1 MAGNILTDVAATYA
15 AITVLDTTK
24 VDSTSR
30 TDAEVATYPIAAWA
44 DEVDTGLIKCNAWF
58 AGSSSAGISGNTS
71 TLLGGLTVQEDL
83 TIGATTGSR
92 TVQIISAT
100 SGGTST
106 LNLGS
111 AAVPGKYFFRTA
123 NSYLDMEWGIAGTA
137 YLNWDAGALSPVS
150 SGYDLGT
157 SSVPFD
163 KIYVNT
169 VEATSFYDHT
179 RHNFNMTSGAL
190 RYFPTNYLQEGA
202 TITSYYH
209 AIIAPYGGE
218 IEWVKIYTDGN
229 AGSTI
234 IGLHVNENTTATET
248 DTQTL
253 NAATLTTFSFTGTAQ
268 FSAGDLLH
276 ISIDPTNSTSEAV
289 ALVCWKY
296 TP

>member
-1 MAGNILTDVAATYA
+1 MAGDILINPAATYA
-15 AITVLDTTK
+15 AITVLATTK

-30 TDAEVATYPIAAWA
+30 TDAEVATYPIANWA

-58 AGSSSAGISGNTS
+58 AGSQSAGISGNTS
-71 TLLGGLTVQEDL
+71 TLLGGLTVEEDF
-83 TIGATTGSR
+83 TCGGATGSQ
-92 TVQIISAT
+92 TLSVTSAT
-100 SGGTST
+100 SGGVST
-106 LNLGS
+106 IQLGS
-111 AAVPGKYFFRTA
+111 AAIPGKFFFRNTS
-123 NSYLDMEWGIAGTA
+123 NYFDMEWGVSGTA
-137 YLNWDAGALSPVS
+137 YLNYDTSALSPVS

-169 VEATSFYDHT
+169 VEATSFYEHT

-190 RYFPTNYLQEGA
+190 RYIPINYLQEGA
-202 TITSYYH
+202 TISAYYH
-209 AIIAPYGGE
+209 AIIAPYDGE
-218 IEWVKIYTDGN
+218 IEWVKLYTDGN

-253 NAATLTTFSFTGTAQ
+253 NAATLTTFSFTGTSQ

-276 ISIDPTNSTSEAV
+276 LSIDPTNSTSEAV
-289 ALVCWKY
+289 ALVRWKY